1 MRRKKHSQT
10 ALALRDPRNA
20 GSFILFTLCLLTGGG
35 AVEFGPRL
43 GLQVLAALVLVAWT
57 WPKGEERQDLMKR
70 APSSLRWLAMAFI
83 LLPLIQLVPL
93 PAEIWR
99 LLPGREFDLAVR
111 EAVGAESGSFPISIS
126 PLDTAV
132 TPFALVVLGGVA
144 YAALI
149 SSYSSIRAFYWL
161 LVGFAALNVVVGVLQ
176 LASGGGS
183 LDFYNSPHS
192 TNLLGLFSNRNHT
205 ALFLAASIPIA
216 FHLIYSGRFGPN
228 VRLAGTGLVLIIGW
242 AGIIGTTSRAG
253 IALGAVAT
261 IGALLLSRKEWIDR
275 KWKAAWLLI
284 VALGIASIGIL
295 FALSA
300 RTEYILSRLS
310 DIDQDLRW
318 EIWTR
323 SLQLIEASWPI
334 GAGFGTFQSYYRRF
348 ETSDDLRGQFI
359 NNAHNDVLEVLIE
372 GGLPGAA
379 LLLVAIALLGWG
391 TIQVLRIEG
400 ATIRSPYIVGM
411 IFPWLALAHS
421 IVDYPMRRMAIAA
434 PVIFLFVLTLRWCK
448 ESGRS

>member
-1 MRRKKHSQT
+1 MRRRKQSQT

-20 GSFILFTLCLLTGGG
+20 GSFIFFTLCLLTGGG

-57 WPKGEERQDLMKR
+57 WPKGEERQDLMQS
-70 APSSLRWLAMAFI
+70 APSSLRWLALAFI
-83 LLPLIQLVPL
+83 LVPLMQLVPL
-93 PAEIWR
+93 PAEIWQI
-99 LLPGREFDLAVR
+99 LPGREFDLAVR
-111 EAVGAESGSFPISIS
+111 KAVGAESGSFPISIS
-126 PLDTAV
+126 PLDTAL
-132 TPFALVVLGGVA
+132 TPFALVVLGAVT

-149 SSYSSIRAFYWL
+149 SSYSSIRAYYWL
-161 LVGFAALNVVVGVLQ
+161 LVGFAALNVVIGVLQ

-183 LDFYNSPHS
+183 LDFYDSPHS

-216 FHLIYSGRFGPN
+216 FHLIYSSRFEAN
-228 VRLAGTGLVLIIGW
+228 VRLAATGLTLIIGW

-253 IALGAVAT
+253 IALGVLAT
-261 IGALLLSRKEWIDR
+261 IGAFFLSRKEWIAR
-275 KWKAAWLLI
+275 KRNAAWQLI
-284 VALGIASIGIL
+284 VAVGIASIGIL

-323 SLQLIEASWPI
+323 SLQLVGDSWPI

-359 NNAHNDVLEVLIE
+359 NNAHNDILEVLIE
-372 GGLPGAA
+372 GGLPSGM
-379 LLLVAIALLGWG
+379 LLLFTIVLLGWA
-391 TIQVLRIEG
+391 TMRILRREG
-400 ATIRSPYIVGM
+400 ATIKSPIVAM
-411 IFPWLALAHS
+411 LIFPWLAVAHS
-421 IVDYPMRRMAIAA
+421 MVDYPMRRMTIAV
-434 PVIFLFVLTLRWCK
+434 PVIFIFVLALRWAK
-448 ESGRS
+448 EPNRS